1 MEKMKLRNINR
12 AASYVSPFI
21 NRGFLAN
28 ETADWRWLDHV
39 LRMGICYITNSVNH
53 MSSPKGHK
61 TPIADAESSPEYPAV
76 STYDERSKS
85 HSSGRITEG
94 SQGWDRF
101 FQTSQ
106 CGVPKNGGMAQKMG
120 SPENAFFCSWKWSV
134 SRKSSESFLSSR
146 ACWLPLQEMRFL

>member
-21 NRGFLAN
+21 NRGFLAS
-28 ETADWRWLDHV
+28 ETAVFSERNHV
-39 LRMGICYITNSVNH
+39 LRMGICYITNSISHV
-53 MSSPKGHK
+53 SPQGHR
-61 TPIADAESSPEYPAV
+61 TPIRQPPCSPEYPAV

-85 HSSGRITEG
+85 HSSERITKG

-120 SPENAFFCSWKWSV
+120 SPENVFF
-134 SRKSSESFLSSR
+134 
-146 ACWLPLQEMRFL
+146 LQLKMKCFA